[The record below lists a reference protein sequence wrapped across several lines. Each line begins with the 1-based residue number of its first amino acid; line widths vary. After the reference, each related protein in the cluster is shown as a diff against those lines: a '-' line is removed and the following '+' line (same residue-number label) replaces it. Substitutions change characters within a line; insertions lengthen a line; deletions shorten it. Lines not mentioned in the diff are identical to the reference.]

1 MNTFK
6 HFQQTITQEVYSQ
19 VNIDYHST
27 LCAKPECY
35 SNCHEKCHLKFA
47 VDNAK
52 LSKCTAMQPTG
63 ETCNVC
69 GHMRLD
75 HRHYN
80 CLWKKT
86 KDEYVSTDMNAKAKF
101 MAAKT
106 GKERKEK
113 LMEEVQ
119 RIIDLCSY
127 QVQDD
132 LTRLGQLAEEY
143 SVLSLS
149 GGIVAQVNSS
159 IKMIET
165 KLKDAKQGVQA
176 DPELLD
182 KLERCLTTLK
192 NKVAVLGQAC
202 KAPKQTSKGLLT
214 SLMDAITLNNS

>member
-6 HFQQTITQEVYSQ
+6 HFQRTITQDVYSQ
-19 VNIDYHST
+19 VNVNYHST

-35 SNCHEKCHLKFA
+35 SNCHIGCHLVFT
-47 VDNAK
+47 VDNTK
-52 LSKCTAMQPTG
+52 LRECAAMQPTR

-69 GHMRLD
+69 GHLQLD

-80 CLWKKT
+80 CLWEKT
-86 KDEYVSTDMNAKAKF
+86 KDEHVSTDVNAKARF
-101 MAAKT
+101 MAAKS
-106 GKERKEK
+106 GKERKGK

-119 RIIDLCSY
+119 RVLDQCSY

-132 LTRLGQLAEEY
+132 LMRLGQLAEEY

-149 GGIVAQVNSS
+149 GGISAQVNSS

-165 KLKDAKQGVQA
+165 KLKDAKQGGQA

-182 KLERCLTTLK
+182 KLEQCLTTLK

-214 SLMDAITLNNS
+214 SLMDVITLNNS

>member
-1 MNTFK
+1 
-6 HFQQTITQEVYSQ
+6 
-19 VNIDYHST
+19 
-27 LCAKPECY
+27 
-35 SNCHEKCHLKFA
+35 
-47 VDNAK
+47 
-52 LSKCTAMQPTG
+52 
-63 ETCNVC
+63 
-69 GHMRLD
+69 
-75 HRHYN
+75 
-80 CLWKKT
+80 
-86 KDEYVSTDMNAKAKF
+86 

-149 GGIVAQVNSS
+149 GGIAAQVNSS

-165 KLKDAKQGVQA
+165 KLIDAKQGVQA

-192 NKVAVLGQAC
+192 NKVAVLGQAS
-202 KAPKQTSKGLLT
+202 KAPKQTSKGLLM
-214 SLMDAITLNNS
+214 SLMDAVTLNNI

>member
-1 MNTFK
+1 
-6 HFQQTITQEVYSQ
+6 
-19 VNIDYHST
+19 
-27 LCAKPECY
+27 
-35 SNCHEKCHLKFA
+35 
-47 VDNAK
+47 
-52 LSKCTAMQPTG
+52 
-63 ETCNVC
+63 
-69 GHMRLD
+69 
-75 HRHYN
+75 
-80 CLWKKT
+80 
-86 KDEYVSTDMNAKAKF
+86 MNAKAKF

-119 RIIDLCSY
+119 QIIDLCSY

-149 GGIVAQVNSS
+149 GGIAAQVNNS